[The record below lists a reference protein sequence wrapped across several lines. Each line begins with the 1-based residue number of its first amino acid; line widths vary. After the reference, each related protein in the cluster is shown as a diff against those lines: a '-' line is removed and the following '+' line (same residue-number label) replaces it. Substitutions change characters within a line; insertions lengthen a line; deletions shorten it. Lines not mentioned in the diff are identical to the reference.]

1 MKLLFWVLVIFLY
14 STSISFAYIDDTEV
28 GEAET
33 LAGDQNTNLYRLQS
47 SGTMKI
53 KKFKEIDKLIEQRK
67 ATGKNVDVSDIETL
81 IMADKQDK
89 EEEAFKAQLA
99 DVEKLTSAPKQLRI
113 NITPDIYE
121 KLVTLQRQN
130 VRDRDVA
137 AALISELKLGRR

>member
-1 MKLLFWVLVIFLY
+1 MKLLFWVLAIFLY
-14 STSISFAYIDDTEV
+14 STSISFAYIDDTEI

-47 SGTMKI
+47 SGIMKI

-89 EEEAFKAQLA
+89 EEEAFKAQLT

-137 AALISELKLGRR
+137 AALISELKIGRR